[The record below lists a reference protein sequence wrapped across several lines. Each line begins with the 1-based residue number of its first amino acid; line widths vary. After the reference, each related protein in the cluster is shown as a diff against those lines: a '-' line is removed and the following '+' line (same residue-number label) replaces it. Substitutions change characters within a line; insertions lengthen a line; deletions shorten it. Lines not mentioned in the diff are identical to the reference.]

1 MNDGKLPKESSTPLE
16 RQIDSGTGRFGRRL
30 LILAAVVA
38 AGLYGLVSLAPPSVL
53 DNANGPYAV
62 QLTLI
67 GVLIL
72 VSLAASRKRL
82 VVIGGQL
89 AVWLLLLM
97 ALVAGYGYRFELMA
111 VLNRI
116 QAELLPS
123 HAQTLDSHSITF
135 RRGPG
140 GHFWIDAQAEG
151 RPVRVLVDTG
161 ASGIMLTREDAARI
175 GFAFDTLQ
183 FSQVFQT
190 ANGVTRGAP
199 VRLRELRIGPWSFY
213 DVPASVNEGALGQS
227 LLGMRLL
234 DQLGSLEISNDTLT
248 LRR

>member
-62 QLTLI
+62 QLALI

-97 ALVAGYGYRFELMA
+97 VLIAGYGYRFELMA

-140 GHFWIDAQAEG
+140 GHFWIAAQAEG
-151 RPVRVLVDTG
+151 RPVRFLVDTG
-161 ASGIMLTREDAARI
+161 ADVVALTEDDADQLGLRPDPGAYRPML
-175 GFAFDTLQ
+175 
-183 FSQVFQT
+183 QT
-190 ANGVTRGAP
+190 ASGTGLAAP
-199 VRLRELRIGPWSFY
+199 VEIARMTIGGHELVGVEAVV
-213 DVPASVNEGALGQS
+213 VPDLPVSLLGQS
-227 LLGMRLL
+227 ALRR
-234 DQLGSLEISNDTLT
+234 LGSVTLKGDR
-248 LRR
+248 LIIAG